1 MIIICKEKISGSN
14 CLLMYETNKKTSITI
29 EKLDSRMTVC
39 AIPFGKPIPFIFS
52 RNLFPIYSQQLIQ
65 FCVVFIVYF
74 SNALTIQIKTM
85 EIYIQKH
92 KSVLFVLLIFSSAY
106 MCLRGNVSMCAP
118 AYIL

>member
-39 AIPFGKPIPFIFS
+39 AIPFGKQIPFIFS

-92 KSVLFVLLIFSSAY
+92 ESVLFVLLIFSSAY
-106 MCLRGNVSMCAP
+106 MCLRGNVSMCA
-118 AYIL
+118 